1 MNGKINR
8 LLSVSILT
16 FVLLAC
22 NTLLPLPEADDTPTQ
37 IVEPVVTQSQDNLP
51 LSEAGVPRVTVQD
64 AKTAFDNGEAIIVD
78 VRSQAAY
85 DARHIAGA
93 LFIPLDMIETDI
105 AGVDL
110 PKDQWIIT
118 YCT

>member
-8 LLSVSILT
+8 ILVASLVSYI
-16 FVLLAC
+16 VLAC
-22 NTLLPLPEADDTPTQ
+22 NALSTPPDAEDSPTQ
-37 IVEPVVTQSQDNLP
+37 VIAPAAKQGKVP

-64 AKTAFDNGEAIIVD
+64 AKAAFDNGEAIIVD
-78 VRSQAAY
+78 VRGQAAY

-93 LFIPLDMIETDI
+93 LFIPLGAFETDI
-105 AGVDL
+105 ASVDL

>member
-1 MNGKINR
+1 MQKIKIQFFIPI
-8 LLSVSILT
+8 LLLVT
-16 FVLLAC
+16 LAC
-22 NTLLPLPEADDTPTQ
+22 NAPSFSGSNETPT
-37 IVEPVVTQSQDNLP
+37 PSNLP

-64 AKTAFDNGEAIIVD
+64 AKAAFDNGEAIIVD
-78 VRSQAAY
+78 VRIQAAY

-93 LFIPLDMIETDI
+93 VFVPLGMIETDI
-105 AGVDL
+105 ASVEL